1 MTIDVPARELLQRCQ
16 AGEGAAF
23 DELHRRYAARLL
35 KLAEEQLGVRLRR
48 REDAEDV
55 VQSVFR
61 TFFRRAA
68 NGEYSVQ
75 HSGALWH
82 LLTHITERKI
92 GRVRRR
98 HHAAKRDVDREA
110 DLDWAEAD
118 LAANVSSQEELAA
131 LLDELEHLV
140 VGFAPWQAKIV
151 HAFLQGRSIADIGQQ
166 VRRSRYTVR
175 QVLNRAMHRL
185 HARMEGDP

>member
-1 MTIDVPARELLQRCQ
+1 LY
-16 AGEGAAF
+16 
-23 DELHRRYAARLL
+23 RRYAEPLLRLAENQLGARLS
-35 KLAEEQLGVRLRR
+35 R

-55 VQSVFR
+55 VQSAFR

-98 HHAAKRDVDREA
+98 HHAAKRDVDREV
-110 DLDWAEAD
+110 DLNWAHAD
-118 LAANVSSQEELAA
+118 LAANVPAQEELAA
-131 LLDELEHLV
+131 LLDELENLL
-140 VGFAPWQAKIV
+140 VGFAPWQAEIV
-151 HAFLQGRSIADIGQQ
+151 HAFLEGRSVADIGLEL
-166 VRRSRYTVR
+166 RRSRFTVR
-175 QVLNRAMHRL
+175 QVLNRTLHRL
-185 HARMEGDP
+185 HARMENCE